1 MYDSDLVTGAY
12 DDSNNP
18 LGLDCVGGMYILTLN
33 PGMYSDYY
41 GNLRPVIG
49 VDSAHTLGELIA
61 KLAYSVV

>member
-1 MYDSDLVTGAY
+1 
-12 DDSNNP
+12 
-18 LGLDCVGGMYILTLN
+18 MYILTLN

-61 KLAYSVV
+61 KLAYSVVQINLASVTEKFKNIK